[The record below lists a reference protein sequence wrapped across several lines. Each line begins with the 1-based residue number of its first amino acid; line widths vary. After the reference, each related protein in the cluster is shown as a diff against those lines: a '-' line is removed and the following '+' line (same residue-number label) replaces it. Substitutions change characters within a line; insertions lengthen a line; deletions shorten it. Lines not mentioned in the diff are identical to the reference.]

1 MAGNDMKLTMHR
13 DTMILVVCAHA
24 FALSL
29 LMAAFT

>member
-1 MAGNDMKLTMHR
+1 MRFTMHR
-13 DTMILVVCAHA
+13 DTAILVVCAYA